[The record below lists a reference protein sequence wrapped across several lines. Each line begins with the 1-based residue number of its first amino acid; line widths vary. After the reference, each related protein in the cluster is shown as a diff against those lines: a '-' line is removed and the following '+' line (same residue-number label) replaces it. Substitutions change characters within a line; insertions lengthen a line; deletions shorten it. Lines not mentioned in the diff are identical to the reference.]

1 MHGGDLCNGGY
12 MRKIFLVLFGIVCIL
27 TGCTSTK
34 AETEPVMNKMISDEG
49 AEAYSEDDSGE
60 AIVGSS
66 EECSSQV
73 LIVYVCGAVSEP
85 GVYELSF
92 GSRVNDA
99 VIAAGG
105 FSGEADTT
113 YVNLAAEISDGAKLR
128 IPTLTETEE
137 IKGKGNVLSEEFDS
151 FDKTGLDVDVKS
163 VNYELININSATE
176 EELKTLPGI
185 GDSIATRIVKYRQQ
199 NGKFNSIEDIMKIS
213 GIKDKLFSK
222 IKEYITV

>member
-1 MHGGDLCNGGY
+1 MQ
-12 MRKIFLVLFGIVCIL
+12 KFFLVLFSSVFL
-27 TGCTSTK
+27 LAGCTSTK

-49 AEAYSEDDSGE
+49 TESISEYSADEMI
-60 AIVGSS
+60 AGSS
-66 EECSSQV
+66 EDSCSKSLV
-73 LIVYVCGAVSEP
+73 VYVCGAVSEP

-92 GSRVNDA
+92 GSRINDA

-105 FSGEADTT
+105 FSEEADTT

-128 IPTLTETEE
+128 IPTLVETEE
-137 IKGKGNVLSEEFDS
+137 IKGKGNVLSEEFNS
-151 FDKTGLDVDVKS
+151 FDKTGLDVETKS
-163 VNYELININSATE
+163 VNSGLININSATE

-185 GDSIATRIVKYRQQ
+185 GDSIAARIVKYRQQ

>member
-1 MHGGDLCNGGY
+1 MQ
-12 MRKIFLVLFGIVCIL
+12 KFFLVLFCSVCL
-27 TGCTSTK
+27 LAGCTSTK

-49 AEAYSEDDSGE
+49 TESISEDSADE
-60 AIVGSS
+60 MIAGSS
-66 EECSSQV
+66 EESCSKSLV
-73 LIVYVCGAVSEP
+73 VYVCGAVSEP

-92 GSRVNDA
+92 GSRINDA

-105 FSGEADTT
+105 FSEEADTT

-128 IPTLTETEE
+128 IPTLVETEE
-137 IKGKGNVLSEEFDS
+137 IKGKGNVLSEDFNS
-151 FDKTGLDVDVKS
+151 FDKTGHDVDVKS

-185 GDSIATRIVKYRQQ
+185 GDSIAARIVKYRQQ

>member
-1 MHGGDLCNGGY
+1 MQ
-12 MRKIFLVLFGIVCIL
+12 KIFLVLFSAVCIL

-34 AETEPVMNKMISDEG
+34 AETEPVMNMKISDEG
-49 AEAYSEDDSGE
+49 AESYSDDSTGE
-60 AIVGSS
+60 VIAGNS
-66 EECSSQV
+66 EESSSKV

-92 GSRVNDA
+92 GSRINDA

-105 FSGEADTT
+105 FSEEADTT

-128 IPTLTETEE
+128 IPTLVETEE
-137 IKGKGNVLSEEFDS
+137 IKGKGNVLSEEFYS
-151 FDKTGLDVDVKS
+151 FDKTGLDVETKS
-163 VNYELININSATE
+163 VNSGLININSATE
-176 EELKTLPGI
+176 EELTTLPGI
-185 GDSIATRIVKYRQQ
+185 GDSIAARIVKYRQQ
-199 NGKFNSIEDIMKIS
+199 NGKFNSIEDVMNIS

>member
-1 MHGGDLCNGGY
+1 MQ
-12 MRKIFLVLFGIVCIL
+12 KFFLVLFSSVCL
-27 TGCTSTK
+27 LAGCTSTK

-49 AEAYSEDDSGE
+49 TESISEDSADE
-60 AIVGSS
+60 MIAGSS
-66 EECSSQV
+66 EESCSKSLV
-73 LIVYVCGAVSEP
+73 VYVCGAVSEP

-92 GSRVNDA
+92 GSRINDA

-105 FSGEADTT
+105 FSDEADTT

-128 IPTLTETEE
+128 IPTLVETEE
-137 IKGKGNVLSEEFDS
+137 IKGKGNVLSEEFNS
-151 FDKTGLDVDVKS
+151 FDKTGLDVDAKS
-163 VNYELININSATE
+163 VNNELININSATE

-185 GDSIATRIVKYRQQ
+185 GDSIAARIVKYRQQ

>member
-1 MHGGDLCNGGY
+1 MQ
-12 MRKIFLVLFGIVCIL
+12 KFFTVLFGAVLIM
-27 TGCTSTK
+27 TGCTSAK

-49 AEAYSEDDSGE
+49 AESYSDDSTGE
-60 AIVGSS
+60 ESIGSS
-66 EECSSQV
+66 EESSSQV
-73 LIVYVCGAVSEP
+73 LVVYVCGAVSEP

-92 GSRVNDA
+92 GSRINDA

-105 FSGEADTT
+105 FSDEADTT

-128 IPTLTETEE
+128 IPTLEETEE
-137 IKGKGNVLSEEFDS
+137 IKGKGNVLSEDFNS
-151 FDKTGLDVDVKS
+151 FDKTGHDVDVKS

-185 GDSIATRIVKYRQQ
+185 GDSIAARIVKYRQQ

>member
-1 MHGGDLCNGGY
+1 MQ
-12 MRKIFLVLFGIVCIL
+12 KIFLVLFGIVCIL

-49 AEAYSEDDSGE
+49 AESYSDDSTGE
-60 AIVGSS
+60 ESIGSS
-66 EECSSQV
+66 EEISSQV
-73 LIVYVCGAVSEP
+73 LVVYVCGAVSEP

-92 GSRVNDA
+92 GSRINDA

-105 FSGEADTT
+105 FSDEADTT

-128 IPTLTETEE
+128 IPTLEETEE
-137 IKGKGNVLSEEFDS
+137 IKGKGNVLSEDFNS
-151 FDKTGLDVDVKS
+151 FDKTGHDVDVKS
-163 VNYELININSATE
+163 VNCELININSATE

-185 GDSIATRIVKYRQQ
+185 GDSIAARIVKYRQQ
-199 NGKFNSIEDIMKIS
+199 NGKFNSIEDIMEIS

>member
-1 MHGGDLCNGGY
+1 MQ
-12 MRKIFLVLFGIVCIL
+12 KIFLVLFGIVCLL

-49 AEAYSEDDSGE
+49 AESYSDDSTGE
-60 AIVGSS
+60 ESIGSS
-66 EECSSQV
+66 EESSSQV
-73 LIVYVCGAVSEP
+73 LVVYVCGAVSEP

-92 GSRVNDA
+92 GSRINDA

-105 FSGEADTT
+105 FSDEADTT

-128 IPTLTETEE
+128 IPTLEETEE
-137 IKGKGNVLSEEFDS
+137 IKGKGNVLSEDFNS
-151 FDKTGLDVDVKS
+151 FDKTGHDVDVKS

-185 GDSIATRIVKYRQQ
+185 GDSIAARIVKYRQQ

>member
-1 MHGGDLCNGGY
+1 MDS
-12 MRKIFLVLFGIVCIL
+12 KIVL
-27 TGCTSTK
+27 K
-34 AETEPVMNKMISDEG
+34 AEDLDGYLTEQDQ
-49 AEAYSEDDSGE
+49 AYL
-60 AIVGSS
+60 
-66 EECSSQV
+66 SQMDG
-73 LIVYVCGAVSEP
+73 L
-85 GVYELSF
+85 YEKAMQSF
-92 GSRVNDA
+92 KI
-99 VIAAGG
+99 IAAGG
-105 FSGEADTT
+105 FSDEADTT

-185 GDSIATRIVKYRQQ
+185 GDSIAARIVKYRQQ